1 MPEMANPPAFDPSA
15 GQRPRL
21 PHRGPGL
28 ARRKLGALAAATV
41 ALTAA
46 SVAGPLTGVGE
57 AGGHIDAPSSLLDSA
72 TDITDVYAFT
82 SPEDTGTV
90 TLIANVRPFQLPGTA
105 ANALVDHPFAT
116 GARYEIHTD
125 ADGDGAPD
133 ATYRWTFRNED
144 RRPFGTGPKVG
155 PLPVNSLD
163 DRSLG
168 VRQKYTLEKVT
179 ADGTVTTLLRDA
191 VAAPTH
197 TGRTLMP
204 NYGKLRTQA
213 IRSLPGG
220 GRTVATQAAESFKAD
235 TQVFG
240 LFVAGTSGPVP
251 GWLPDAQPLSAL
263 NVNSLVLQ
271 VPKSEVALAGD
282 ARRNP
287 VVGVWSSVSRQGADL
302 GQSLAGQAPAYR
314 QVSRNGTPH
323 VAFAVHGST
332 VGLAKPGGP
341 EDRFQARAPKDDHL
355 DADFLA
361 ATLDPVPPK
370 RIERAQ
376 GRKAP
381 ATPRRDIQA
390 LFMKGIGK
398 SNGSLFGFDLNTH
411 AMNADADPSRIVLAE
426 QLRLNL
432 TTPVTAAPKAHGVL
446 DGDLQGFPNGRR
458 LNDNIDG
465 PLIRMLEGEPAGPSA
480 RELLPDPVVR
490 LEPADAQGAF
500 PYLNLPHAGP

>member
-1 MPEMANPPAFDPSA
+1 MSEA
-15 GQRPRL
+15 GKAPGFTRLSRLTPRSS
-21 PHRGPGL
+21 
-28 ARRKLGALAAATV
+28 RRRLCALAASV
-41 ALTAA
+41 AALAAA

-57 AGGHIDAPSSLLDSA
+57 AGGHIDAPSSVLDA
-72 TDITDVYAFT
+72 PADITDVYAFT
-82 SPEDTGTV
+82 SPDNADMV

-105 ANALVDHPFAT
+105 ANALVDYPFAT

-133 ATYRWTFRNED
+133 ATYRWTFRDED
-144 RRPFGTGPKVG
+144 RRPFGMGPKVG
-155 PLPVNSLD
+155 PAPVTSLD

-168 VRQKYTLEKVT
+168 VRQKYTLEKVA
-179 ADGTVTTLLRDA
+179 ADGTSRTLLRDA
-191 VAAPTH
+191 IASPTD
-197 TGRTLMP
+197 TGRLLMP
-204 NYGKLRTQA
+204 DYGRLRTRA
-213 IRSLPGG
+213 TRDLPGG

-240 LFVAGTSGPVP
+240 LFTLGTSGPVP

-271 VPKSEVALAGD
+271 VPKSEVALNGD

-287 VVGVWSSVSRQGADL
+287 VIGVWSTVSRQGADL
-302 GQSLAGQAPAYR
+302 KSPLASQAATYR
-314 QVSRNGTPH
+314 QVARNGTPH
-323 VAFAVHGST
+323 LAFAVYGST
-332 VGLAKPGGP
+332 VGLAEPGGP
-341 EDRFQARAPKDDHL
+341 EDRFQARAPEDDHL
-355 DADFLA
+355 DAAFLA
-361 ATLDPVPPK
+361 AMLDPAPPR
-370 RIERAQ
+370 RIEAAQ

-398 SNGSLFGFDLNTH
+398 DNGSLFGFDLNSH
-411 AMNADADPSRIVLAE
+411 AMNADADASRIVLAE

-465 PLIRMLEGEPAGPSA
+465 PLIRLLEGEPAGPSA
-480 RELLPDPVVR
+480 RGLLPDPIVR
-490 LEPADAQGAF
+490 LEPADAKTAF

>member
-15 GQRPRL
+15 GQRPRP

-213 IRSLPGG
+213 IRNLPGG

-302 GQSLAGQAPAYR
+302 GQSLAGQAPP
-314 QVSRNGTPH
+314 T
-323 VAFAVHGST
+323 
-332 VGLAKPGGP
+332 
-341 EDRFQARAPKDDHL
+341 
-355 DADFLA
+355 
-361 ATLDPVPPK
+361 
-370 RIERAQ
+370 
-376 GRKAP
+376 GRSP
-381 ATPRRDIQA
+381 ATAPRTSPSPSTGRPSGSRSRAGRRTASRHAPPRTTTWTPTSWRRRSTPYRRSASSAPRAARPRRLRGA
-390 LFMKGIGK
+390 
-398 SNGSLFGFDLNTH
+398 T
-411 AMNADADPSRIVLAE
+411 SR
-426 QLRLNL
+426 
-432 TTPVTAAPKAHGVL
+432 PC
-446 DGDLQGFPNGRR
+446 
-458 LNDNIDG
+458 
-465 PLIRMLEGEPAGPSA
+465 S
-480 RELLPDPVVR
+480 
-490 LEPADAQGAF
+490 
-500 PYLNLPHAGP
+500 

>member
-1 MPEMANPPAFDPSA
+1 MSAFARTP
-15 GQRPRL
+15 GFNRL
-21 PHRGPGL
+21 S
-28 ARRKLGALAAATV
+28 RRKLVVLATATV

-46 SVAGPLTGVGE
+46 SVAGPLMGTGA
-57 AGGHIDAPSSLLDSA
+57 AGGHIDAPSAVLDSPA
-72 TDITDVYAFT
+72 DLTDVYAFT
-82 SPEDTGTV
+82 SPDNHDMV
-90 TLIANVRPFQLPGTA
+90 TLVANVRPFQVPGTA
-105 ANALVDHPFAT
+105 ANALVDFPFAT

-133 ATYRWTFRNED
+133 TTYRWTFHDED
-144 RRPFGTGPKVG
+144 RRPFGIGPKVG
-155 PLPVNSLD
+155 PMPVNSLD

-168 VRQKYTLEKVT
+168 VRQKYTLEKVA
-179 ADGTVTTLLRDA
+179 ADGSATKLLTDA
-191 VAAPTH
+191 IASPTN
-197 TGRTLMP
+197 TGRVLMP

-213 IRSLPGG
+213 TRDLPGG
-220 GRTVATQAAESFKAD
+220 GRTVATQAADSFKAD

-240 LFVAGTSGPVP
+240 LFTLGTSGPVP

-271 VPKSEVALAGD
+271 VPKSEVALNGNPE
-282 ARRNP
+282 RNP
-287 VVGVWSSVSRQGADL
+287 VVGVWASVSRQGADL
-302 GQSLAGQAPAYR
+302 GRSLKEQAPTFR

-323 VAFAVHGST
+323 IAFGVYGST
-332 VGLAKPGGP
+332 IGFSKPGGP

-355 DADFLA
+355 EADFLA

-381 ATPRRDIQA
+381 AGPRHDIQA

-411 AMNADADPSRIVLAE
+411 AMNADADPGRIRLAE
-426 QLRLNL
+426 MLRLNL
-432 TTPVTAAPKAHGVL
+432 TTPVTAKPKSHGVI

-480 RELLPDPVVR
+480 MGLLPDPVVR
-490 LEPADAQGAF
+490 LEPADAQTTF

>member
-1 MPEMANPPAFDPSA
+1 MPGIA
-15 GQRPRL
+15 GRTGSVGLSRRRL
-21 PHRGPGL
+21 AAL
-28 ARRKLGALAAATV
+28 TTATAALA
-41 ALTAA
+41 TACLC
-46 SVAGPLTGVGE
+46 GQLTGVSE
-57 AGGHIDAPSSLLDSA
+57 AGGHIDAPSSVLDSPA
-72 TDITDVYAFT
+72 DLTDVYAFT
-82 SPEDTGTV
+82 SPDDADMV
-90 TLIANVRPFQLPGTA
+90 TLIANVRPFQVPGTA
-105 ANALVDHPFAT
+105 ANALVDYPFAT

-133 ATYRWTFRNED
+133 TTYRWTFRDED
-144 RRPFGTGPKVG
+144 RRPFGIGPKVG

-168 VRQKYTLEKVT
+168 VRQKYTLEKIRAGGST
-179 ADGTVTTLLRDA
+179 ETLLRDA
-191 VAAPTH
+191 IASPTN
-197 TGRTLMP
+197 TGRVLMP

-213 IRSLPGG
+213 IRELPGG
-220 GRTVATQAAESFKAD
+220 GRTVATQAAEAFKAD

-240 LFVAGTSGPVP
+240 LYTVGTRGPVP

-271 VPKSEVALAGD
+271 VPKRDVALNGD
-282 ARRNP
+282 SKRNP
-287 VVGVWSSVSRQGADL
+287 VVGVWATVSRQGADL
-302 GQSLAGQAPAYR
+302 GRSLSAQAATFR
-314 QVSRNGTPH
+314 QVSRQGTPH
-323 VAFAVHGST
+323 IAFGLFGST
-332 VGLAKPGGP
+332 IGLARPGGP
-341 EDRFQARAPKDDHL
+341 EDRLQARAPKDDHL
-355 DADFLA
+355 QADFLA
-361 ATLDPVPPK
+361 ATLDPVPPH

-398 SNGSLFGFDLNTH
+398 DNGAAFGFDLNTH
-411 AMNADADPSRIVLAE
+411 TMNADADPKRIVLAE
-426 QLRLNL
+426 ELRLNL
-432 TTPVTAAPKAHGVL
+432 STPLTANPKAYGVL

-480 RELLPDPVVR
+480 ADLLPKPIVS
-490 LEPADAQGAF
+490 LEPADAQSTF

>member
-1 MPEMANPPAFDPSA
+1 VPGTPRTSGTNPLS
-15 GQRPRL
+15 RRRL
-21 PHRGPGL
+21 
-28 ARRKLGALAAATV
+28 AVLAATTA

-46 SVAGPLTGVGE
+46 ALSGQFTGTSE
-57 AGGHIDAPSSLLDSA
+57 AGGHIDAPSTVLDSPA
-72 TDITDVYAFT
+72 DLTDLYAFT
-82 SPEDTGTV
+82 SPDNADMV
-90 TLIANVRPFQLPGTA
+90 TLIANVRPFQVPGTA
-105 ANALVDHPFAT
+105 ANALVDFPFAT
-116 GARYEIHTD
+116 GARYEIHAD

-133 ATYRWTFRNED
+133 TTYRWTFRDED

-168 VRQKYTLEKVT
+168 VRQKYTLEKVE
-179 ADGTVTTLLRDA
+179 AGGVTQTLLKDA
-191 VAAPTH
+191 IASPTH
-197 TGRTLMP
+197 TGRALMP
-204 NYGKLRTQA
+204 DYGALRTQA
-213 IRSLPGG
+213 IRQLPGG

-240 LFVAGTSGPVP
+240 LYTVGTRGPVP

-271 VPKSEVALAGD
+271 VPKSEVALNGD
-282 ARRNP
+282 PKRNP
-287 VVGVWSSVSRQGADL
+287 VVGVWASVSRQGANL
-302 GQSLAGQAPAYR
+302 ERSLAKQAPTFR
-314 QVSRNGTPH
+314 QVSRHGMPH
-323 VAFAVHGST
+323 VAFALFGST
-332 VGLAKPGGP
+332 IGLARPGGP
-341 EDRFQARAPKDDHL
+341 EDQLQARAPKDDHL
-355 DADFLA
+355 ESDFLA
-361 ATLDPVPPK
+361 AALDPVPPH

-381 ATPRRDIQA
+381 ATPRHDIQA

-398 SNGSLFGFDLNTH
+398 DNGATFGFDLNTH
-411 AMNADADPSRIVLAE
+411 TMNADADPKHIVLAE

-432 TTPVTAAPKAHGVL
+432 STPVSISPKAHGVL

-480 RELLPDPVVR
+480 AGLLPQPVVG
-490 LEPADAQGAF
+490 LEPADAQTVF

>member
-1 MPEMANPPAFDPSA
+1 MPGS
-15 GQRPRL
+15 PRTSETNSL
-21 PHRGPGL
+21 SRRRL
-28 ARRKLGALAAATV
+28 AVLAATTA

-46 SVAGPLTGVGE
+46 ALSGQFMGTSE
-57 AGGHIDAPSSLLDSA
+57 AGGHIDAPSTVLDSP
-72 TDITDVYAFT
+72 TDLTDVYAFT
-82 SPEDTGTV
+82 SPDNTDMV
-90 TLIANVRPFQLPGTA
+90 TLIANVRPFQVPGTA
-105 ANALVDHPFAT
+105 ANALVDFPFAT

-133 ATYRWTFRNED
+133 TTYRWTFRDED

-163 DRSLG
+163 DPSLR

-179 ADGTVTTLLRDA
+179 AGGAVQTLLKDA
-191 VAAPTH
+191 IASPTH

-204 NYGKLRTQA
+204 DYGKLRKQA
-213 IRSLPGG
+213 IRQLPGG
-220 GRTVATQAAESFKAD
+220 GQTVATQAAESFKVD

-240 LFVAGTSGPVP
+240 LYTVGTRGPVP

-271 VPKSEVALAGD
+271 VPKSVVALNGD
-282 ARRNP
+282 PKRNP
-287 VVGVWSSVSRQGADL
+287 VVGVWASVSRQGANL
-302 GQSLAGQAPAYR
+302 KRSLSEQAPTFR
-314 QVSRNGTPH
+314 QVSRHGTPH
-323 VAFAVHGST
+323 VAFALFGST
-332 VGLAKPGGP
+332 IGLAKPGGP
-341 EDRFQARAPKDDHL
+341 EDRYQARVPKDDHL
-355 DADFLA
+355 ESDFLA
-361 ATLDPVPPK
+361 AALDPAPPH
-370 RIERAQ
+370 RIEKAQ

-381 ATPRRDIQA
+381 AAPRHDIQA

-398 SNGSLFGFDLNTH
+398 DNGAAFGFDLNTH
-411 AMNADADPSRIVLAE
+411 TMNADADPKRIVLAE

-432 TTPVTAAPKAHGVL
+432 QTPVTASPKAHGVL

-480 RELLPDPVVR
+480 AGLLPQPVVS
-490 LEPADAQGAF
+490 LEPADAQTVF